1 MLNAIKRLAVVV
13 VAIGLS
19 FPAAA
24 RDFTAGSIK
33 IVQPWTRVTPE
44 GAKVAGGFMKITNTG
59 KEADTLVGG
68 TFPLAA
74 VFQVHQMTMDGG
86 VMKMS
91 ELSSGLEIAPGATV
105 ELKPGSYHVMFMDL
119 KQPIK
124 DSSIIKGSLI
134 FKKAGTI
141 EIEYAVEPL
150 GAKDTG
156 HSGAKH

>member
-1 MLNAIKRLAVVV
+1 MSKKINSLAVAV
-13 VAIGLS
+13 VAICLS
-19 FPAAA
+19 FTAAA
-24 RDFTAGSIK
+24 RDFTMGGIK
-33 IVQPWTRVTPE
+33 IEQPWTRVTPE

-59 KEADTLVGG
+59 KQADTLVGG

-74 VFQVHQMTMDGG
+74 VFQVHQMSMDGG

-91 ELSSGLEIAPGATV
+91 ELAGGLEIAPGATV

-124 DSSIIKGSLI
+124 AAETIKGSLI

-141 EIEYAVEPL
+141 EIEYTVAPL
-150 GAKDTG
+150 GAKDPG
-156 HSGAKH
+156 RSDAKH

>member
-1 MLNAIKRLAVVV
+1 MLTAIKSLAVAV
-13 VAIGLS
+13 VAIGLAL
-19 FPAAA
+19 PAAA
-24 RDFTAGSIK
+24 RDFSVGGIK
-33 IVQPWTRVTPE
+33 IEQPWTRVTPE

-74 VFQVHQMTMDGG
+74 VFQVHHMTMDGG

-91 ELSSGLEIAPGATV
+91 ELASGLEIAPGASV

-124 DSSIIKGSLI
+124 ASETIKGSLI
-134 FKKAGTI
+134 FKKAGMV
-141 EIEYAVEPL
+141 EIEYMVAPL
-150 GAKDTG
+150 GAKDGG
-156 HSGAKH
+156 HSGRKP